1 VSAEDDDPVV
11 AEVPDGGSADAVDAA
26 PPGTPDPD
34 PDADPDAVPA
44 SSPHDLARAAL
55 NRAQAAARARG
66 LRPGRPAPGR
76 SGAPGSASGAAAGS
90 GAHPSRRDP
99 APIGDSLHSLMAERG
114 WTEEVSVG
122 GVVGRWREVVGTEM
136 ANHCTPETFEDGV
149 LVVRTDSTSW
159 ATQVRLLVPQLL
171 ARLTKDVGPNVVR
184 EVKVLGPIGPGWRRG
199 SRSVPGRGPRD
210 TYG

>member
-1 VSAEDDDPVV
+1 VSSEDDVV
-11 AEVPDGGSADAVDAA
+11 APAPAAGATDTPEIPDQIDVVPG
-26 PPGTPDPD
+26 
-34 PDADPDAVPA
+34 ADPDAVPA
-44 SSPHDLARAAL
+44 TSPHDLARAAL
-55 NRAQAAARARG
+55 NRAQAAARSRG
-66 LRPGRPAPGR
+66 LRPGRPVSGR
-76 SGAPGSASGAAAGS
+76 SGSGGTAGGAAAGS

-122 GVVGRWREVVGTEM
+122 GVVGRWREVVGSEL
-136 ANHCTPETFEDGV
+136 ADHCTPETFEAGV

-171 ARLTKDVGPNVVR
+171 ARLAKDVGPNVVR
-184 EVKVLGPIGPGWRRG
+184 EVKVLGPVGPGWRRG

>member
-1 VSAEDDDPVV
+1 VSSEDDVV
-11 AEVPDGGSADAVDAA
+11 PPAPAA
-26 PPGTPDPD
+26 AATVTPDQPEVV
-34 PDADPDAVPA
+34 PGADPDAVPV
-44 SSPHDLARAAL
+44 SSPHDLARAVL

-76 SGAPGSASGAAAGS
+76 AGSAGAPGGPTGGS

-99 APIGDSLHSLMAERG
+99 TRIGDSLPALLAERG

-122 GVVGRWREVVGTEM
+122 GVVGRWREVVGNEM
-136 ANHCTPETFEDGV
+136 ADHCTPETFETGV

-171 ARLTKDVGPNVVR
+171 ARLSKDVGANVVR
-184 EVKVLGPIGPGWRRG
+184 EVKVLGPVGPGWRRG

>member
-1 VSAEDDDPVV
+1 MSSEDDVV
-11 AEVPDGGSADAVDAA
+11 PPAPAA
-26 PPGTPDPD
+26 AATVTPDQPEVV
-34 PDADPDAVPA
+34 PGADPDAVPV
-44 SSPHDLARAAL
+44 SSPHDLARAVL

-76 SGAPGSASGAAAGS
+76 AGSAGAPGGPTGGS

-99 APIGDSLHSLMAERG
+99 TRIGDSLPALLAERG

-122 GVVGRWREVVGTEM
+122 GVVGRWREVVGNEM
-136 ANHCTPETFEDGV
+136 ADHCSPETFETGV

-171 ARLTKDVGPNVVR
+171 ARLSKDVGANVVR
-184 EVKVLGPIGPGWRRG
+184 EVKVLGPVGPGWRRG

>member
-1 VSAEDDDPVV
+1 VFSDQDDDVV
-11 AEVPDGGSADAVDAA
+11 VPG
-26 PPGTPDPD
+26 
-34 PDADPDAVPA
+34 ADPDAVPGA
-44 SSPHDLARAAL
+44 DPDAVPGADPDAVPVSSPHDLARAVL

-76 SGAPGSASGAAAGS
+76 SGSPGTAGSPAAGS

-99 APIGDSLHSLMAERG
+99 TRIGDSLPALLAERG

-122 GVVGRWREVVGTEM
+122 GVVGRWREVVGNEM
-136 ANHCTPETFEDGV
+136 ADHCSPETFETGV

-171 ARLTKDVGPNVVR
+171 ARLSKDVGANVVR
-184 EVKVLGPIGPGWRRG
+184 EVKVLGPVGPGWRRG

>member
-1 VSAEDDDPVV
+1 VSSDDDDDVVPSAPATDATDSTDRAPV
-11 AEVPDGGSADAVDAA
+11 A
-26 PPGTPDPD
+26 PG
-34 PDADPDAVPA
+34 ADPDVVPV

-55 NRAQAAARARG
+55 KRAQAAARSRG
-66 LRPGRPAPGR
+66 LRPGRPLPGR
-76 SGAPGSASGAAAGS
+76 FGSPGAVGGPASGSGS
-90 GAHPSRRDP
+90 HPSRRDP

-122 GVVGRWREVVGTEM
+122 GVIGRWREVVGTEM
-136 ANHCTPETFEDGV
+136 ADHCTPETFEEGV

-171 ARLTKDVGPNVVR
+171 ARLAKDVGPNVVR
-184 EVKVLGPIGPGWRRG
+184 EVKVLGPVGPGWRRG
-199 SRSVPGRGPRD
+199 NRSVPGRGPRD

>member
-1 VSAEDDDPVV
+1 VSSEDDVV
-11 AEVPDGGSADAVDAA
+11 PPAPAA
-26 PPGTPDPD
+26 PAAAATVTPDQPEVV
-34 PDADPDAVPA
+34 PGADPDAVPVT
-44 SSPHDLARAAL
+44 SPHDLARAAL
-55 NRAQAAARARG
+55 NRAQAAARSRG
-66 LRPGRPAPGR
+66 LRPGRPVPGR
-76 SGAPGSASGAAAGS
+76 SGSPGTAGSPAAGS

-122 GVVGRWREVVGTEM
+122 GVVGRWREVVGSEL
-136 ANHCTPETFEDGV
+136 ADHCTPETFEAGV

-171 ARLTKDVGPNVVR
+171 ARLAKDVGPNVVR
-184 EVKVLGPIGPGWRRG
+184 EVKVLGPVGPGWRRG

>member
-1 VSAEDDDPVV
+1 MSSEDDVV
-11 AEVPDGGSADAVDAA
+11 PPAPAA
-26 PPGTPDPD
+26 AATVTPDQPEVV
-34 PDADPDAVPA
+34 PGADPDAVPVT
-44 SSPHDLARAAL
+44 SPHDLARAAL
-55 NRAQAAARARG
+55 NRAQAAARSRG
-66 LRPGRPAPGR
+66 LRPGRPVPGR
-76 SGAPGSASGAAAGS
+76 SGSPGTAGSPAAGS

-122 GVVGRWREVVGTEM
+122 GVVGRWREVVGSEL
-136 ANHCTPETFEDGV
+136 ADHCTPETFEAGV

-159 ATQVRLLVPQLL
+159 AAALKQLVPQLL
-171 ARLTKDVGPNVVR
+171 ARLAKDVGPNVVR